1 MSRRG
6 ARKRNAKVRRPD
18 QGSPLPTGL
27 ERSVGEDRPSAAGG
41 PQVGRELPTGEVRAM
56 RDGSASA
63 PSWPG
68 VLDRSPLQGQ
78 LVPGSS
84 ASDGGASRS
93 GVVPARAGELAPK
106 RSAPDGGVSRSP
118 GSPLGERTP
127 HHRSADRGAPA
138 ATAKVRP
145 AFLSAGGSD
154 GGASLGAVQG
164 RLEEELADAWQ
175 GDDGEASRVRTSV
188 TVKSDDAADMS
199 LGRGVLPADFPQDRM
214 ASDLYFPGVTLS
226 ADSAW
231 EPMASHPSSSGVTL
245 SADSTRDA
253 IASDPCSPG
262 VMLSPDFPRGAMASD
277 PCSLG
282 VTLSTDFP
290 RDRIASDLSEPAPS
304 TDFSRGATAVTP
316 SPPRATPSTIAS
328 WRVEPSSG
336 FPLGPAEPVA
346 DDRPPS
352 SRRLGRDVEAQQ
364 AAGASERLSPLSR
377 KVATIGQ
384 AVDSQHSGTSVAFTG
399 RFVPVDNHAVGGPQA
414 AESGST
420 PGVVVFVVA
429 REDELLTAHSPYRA
443 DGRGE
448 GRPAAVGWPGVDNVG
463 RSTATGTHVSPT
475 DPFLT
480 NRDKTVPEYGV
491 SRETESPLDR
501 DRGRG
506 SGNGGS
512 SDAYDTA
519 DPGVPA
525 PRAGNGHTA
534 GGHIYGSPAPQSTD
548 DDSRRPAPAPR
559 SAPPAV
565 ASSPVPVSSP
575 PSVAP
580 VSAAPVTAP
589 PAPPASPS
597 SVPAPPTNP
606 SLEPDQ
612 HVSRETPSRDEDDPP
627 LAMEALRAVQI
638 LNPSG
643 EITMPRP
650 DHPRVLCVANQKG
663 GVGKTTTTVN
673 LAVALA
679 LHGNRVLVVDLDPQG
694 NASTG
699 LNVPHHA
706 GVPDVYNC
714 LIDNVPLA
722 EVAQP
727 VEGIPNLFC
736 VPATI
741 DLAGAEIELVS
752 VVARESR
759 LARAIAAH
767 PEKFDYVFIDCPP
780 SLGLLTVN
788 ALCAA
793 QEVLIPIQCEYYA
806 LEGLNQL
813 INNINL
819 VRQHLNPTLDVSTI
833 LLTMYD
839 RRTRLADAVEQDV
852 RNHFGSKVLN
862 AVIPRNVRVSEAPS
876 YGQSVMTYDP
886 GSRGAT
892 SYFEAALEIAMR
904 GVNTGGT
911 A

>member
-1 MSRRG
+1 MDDASVDEREG
-6 ARKRNAKVRRPD
+6 A
-18 QGSPLPTGL
+18 
-27 ERSVGEDRPSAAGG
+27 
-41 PQVGRELPTGEVRAM
+41 ELR
-56 RDGSASA
+56 
-63 PSWPG
+63 
-68 VLDRSPLQGQ
+68 
-78 LVPGSS
+78 LVPGVMVFAV
-84 ASDGGASRS
+84 ASNEEVSM
-93 GVVPARAGELAPK
+93 AR
-106 RSAPDGGVSRSP
+106 
-118 GSPLGERTP
+118 T
-127 HHRSADRGAPA
+127 
-138 ATAKVRP
+138 
-145 AFLSAGGSD
+145 
-154 GGASLGAVQG
+154 
-164 RLEEELADAWQ
+164 
-175 GDDGEASRVRTSV
+175 
-188 TVKSDDAADMS
+188 
-199 LGRGVLPADFPQDRM
+199 
-214 ASDLYFPGVTLS
+214 LY
-226 ADSAW
+226 
-231 EPMASHPSSSGVTL
+231 
-245 SADSTRDA
+245 
-253 IASDPCSPG
+253 
-262 VMLSPDFPRGAMASD
+262 
-277 PCSLG
+277 
-282 VTLSTDFP
+282 
-290 RDRIASDLSEPAPS
+290 
-304 TDFSRGATAVTP
+304 
-316 SPPRATPSTIAS
+316 
-328 WRVEPSSG
+328 
-336 FPLGPAEPVA
+336 
-346 DDRPPS
+346 
-352 SRRLGRDVEAQQ
+352 Q
-364 AAGASERLSPLSR
+364 
-377 KVATIGQ
+377 
-384 AVDSQHSGTSVAFTG
+384 
-399 RFVPVDNHAVGGPQA
+399 
-414 AESGST
+414 
-420 PGVVVFVVA
+420 
-429 REDELLTAHSPYRA
+429 A

-448 GRPAAVGWPGVDNVG
+448 ACPTPVGWPSVDNVC
-463 RSTATGTHVSPT
+463 RSSAAGTHVSPT

-480 NRDKTVPEYGV
+480 NRDKTVHEYGV

-501 DRGRG
+501 NRGRG
-506 SGNGGS
+506 AGDGGS
-512 SDAYDTA
+512 SDAHNTA
-519 DPGVPA
+519 DPGVPG
-525 PRAGNGHTA
+525 PRVSSSYP
-534 GGHIYGSPAPQSTD
+534 GGGQIYGSPSPSPAGEEA
-548 DDSRRPAPAPR
+548 RRPAPAPR

-565 ASSPVPVSSP
+565 ASSPIPVSSP
-575 PSVAP
+575 PIPTTPVPETAPVPTTPVAP
-580 VSAAPVTAP
+580 PPISGAPVAPTAP
-589 PAPPASPS
+589 
-597 SVPAPPTNP
+597 
-606 SLEPDQ
+606 SLKTDE
-612 HVSRETPSRDEDDPP
+612 HVSRETPSRVEDDPP